1 MKRTAKIFVALAL
14 LFAGSAF
21 AQVSTT
27 DEYIK
32 PTSFRC
38 VKASSSLTNCWIAQK
53 ETKAELLAANYEDA
67 DIYTNWYDV
76 ASNLETRT
84 AELLTTKLNLT
95 FETDIDLGGYLKS
108 EKRCYGDIGGGFY
121 PINYHTN
128 FATVVIDGGG
138 HTIKNY
144 CDISVD
150 VNPSFFRKIKTN
162 VTIKDLAF
170 DNAYVLAKIQGTV
183 VRDAAVVADE
193 VRGNAK
199 AAFENVKV
207 TNSKVYSWNAAAVLG
222 TAACNSDTAC
232 PEIKFS
238 GVKVENVEVGVVGE
252 YFELNTSY
260 LEGTYSSWR
269 NHSSFMGG
277 LAVLVSGSAEFTN
290 DTVSNLKI
298 SGDISVNVPTY
309 SGDLVAGGLVGY
321 AKVSLSAGQNKYS
334 LRNNVVDA
342 EITGTTVGGL
352 IGSVFAEN
360 IAKESDFEVLN
371 SEVTLYSGDYDAQRG
386 TRLLGGL
393 LGSVEWKTGNVSL
406 KKNKVNTT
414 FVCANQNVGTSYS
427 QEGGL
432 VGYFIGQ
439 QDNNDTP
446 VNLDAEDNNV
456 TAKINTVE
464 PILYAG
470 GLFGNVLSNVKSDIS
485 IKNDTVS
492 AEISTAGEFLYG
504 GGVLGY
510 ASLSKGGSLTVQ
522 NTVVK
527 PIQSD
532 LIRSTNKSMNAVAV
546 AYGVGY
552 AINSQYEGV
561 VNVFENRARGDIVIA
576 ATSLVNPSAAGGMI
590 GMVQANTTKV
600 TNNVTLGDFRVPENR
615 FLNGKFSLGY
625 VVGRPTLFEKLVI
638 RTNYHVGSLDVNA
651 KWPIDSI
658 YTSETKYSTADWKN
672 YSDDYDS
679 RNFDI
684 RYNYRNA
691 IKVSDTKFLK
701 AEGELAL
708 DGSGL
713 IVSDKGEFYDGVISE
728 EAMKSR
734 LFTYVM
740 NATQLDKEN
749 PVLWENVTSM
759 PVFSD
764 TRSAYRLAVSLLD
777 EDYKELMK
785 NENDTAVLNR
795 YLPATCET
803 GKCSLYVYT
812 EKDAALV
819 PGLKNIFDDLE
830 TDFMLVDKYSN
841 NNGVFDYNQTF
852 TQDKTVNGLT
862 DREIDVEYFVR
873 KLDGSGD
880 YVPLD
885 EYAGDLTFVSPKV
898 DKIRLISG
906 RGVVPVFLLDTD
918 GANGNT
924 PEYELDCDYAYNPC
938 KPGVSLSQCDVSS
951 GRFNVESTAK
961 RIGSFEEV
969 LKAFRKRYDGIHQ
982 NKLVLQYLPMGL
994 SQDEGVLPRIEVG
1007 LFGSNAKINATAYAY
1022 NGTGSL
1028 KEIDSRE
1035 LGDGIV
1041 TQPVNTTSKYQFSLA
1056 DRGFEVSAWNVDF
1069 WVDLEGKPVEEIA
1082 QCYNEGSKTAKCAE
1096 AGVYGDPS
1104 KKYFDSESKIET
1116 VLNARST
1123 SNKQYLMKWS
1133 TKLGVEDTLSLDS
1146 MIYAM
1151 AVAIPAK
1158 APDAVVLMGVVPD
1171 LTANLY
1177 EIAFDVNAGDRN
1189 VFLTDEFVEAAEIAQ
1204 SYSREN
1210 DETAKLPEGVLST
1223 DACFSGWSQKSEG
1236 SQVTPKKSLDGE
1248 LLELA
1253 DPNDEKSF
1261 GVYGNWIA
1269 ETATDASCTIKKS
1282 EVLLKVV
1289 DKTRAEGDFG
1299 SVALSQSYRKLGKET
1314 ETFKHEFKD
1323 GRLEVPAS
1331 AVPMTLHAT
1340 SIQTNEDYD
1349 LAQLMLKAPNGNEMP
1364 ILLAPDDTSFQLEPG
1379 NGETYTL
1386 YAVFAGYIDVSVKVD
1401 RDDAIYG
1408 YASDA
1413 KTIRLVETG
1422 TTHLPKW
1429 VYTPTECVL
1438 EWAVKSGYTFGRDA
1452 ISSDDLIAKVGSDKA
1467 LYAEWSRSTDVCV
1480 ASGDYRR
1487 LKLDSE
1493 YGTVEIVEINTDDGS
1508 KKTHAFAADSTM
1520 LLPLDFAQS
1529 KWVIHGVPQDG
1540 YKLDS
1545 VVIDDRIKLA
1555 DGDVLADSITGYL
1568 PMKAYFSKGQ
1578 KPVPVESPN
1587 GIVRTNQYQVV
1598 LSGARNGNAMLL
1610 PIDWEVKQGYV
1621 AELRVR
1627 LVDSL
1632 GVAVDSLVDSV
1643 AGVGSRNWV
1652 VYPLLPGTYYA
1663 QGSINSSSIETV
1675 PLVTEPFT
1683 VKPEIVVAPNTWQM
1697 FSLSDVDEYAIDW
1710 DGDRM
1715 FYYWD
1720 EAAEYGVAWKYQKYN
1735 KGRAVKAGQG
1745 VWYNSLEGRPL
1756 VLRKDIATAGNEVVW
1771 ELERGWNMVANPY
1784 GWKFKLPENSF
1795 EILSWSADSGFK
1807 PVTKLE
1813 PYEAIWLRSDAKIPF
1828 TFTAEPLF
1836 GDDVDAGA
1844 LQKAA
1849 LAKTTRDGWTL
1860 QAVLSDG
1867 RGHGDFWNVLGVGK
1881 AEELL
1886 EPPAG
1891 MGDFVNLSV
1900 VEGKKALL
1908 KSIKS
1913 AEDDRH
1919 EWKLALSATTDRIGY
1934 LKFEGVKALNEMGLR
1949 VYVTIDGKTTEMGA
1963 GDSLKVMLK
1972 AAGSVATVQV
1982 TASEVRT
1989 VASKLGNLRLERV
2002 SGTLQVGF
2010 DVTQDLAGTGYRV
2023 QLVDLNGKVAATYS
2037 GKSTAGRNTL
2047 ALTAPKPGLYLLRV
2061 TVGGHHAARK
2071 VAIYR

>member
-1 MKRTAKIFVALAL
+1 MKRATRLFVVMAL

-21 AQVSTT
+21 AQGSEEINPIASKCALKNTVVSC
-27 DEYIK
+27 
-32 PTSFRC
+32 S
-38 VKASSSLTNCWIAQK
+38 VAQYD
-53 ETKAELLAANYEDA
+53 TPAELTAAGYSD
-67 DIYTNWYDV
+67 TDV
-76 ASNLETRT
+76 KTDWSTFVSDLEGQMNLYVGDDNS
-84 AELLTTKLNLT
+84 LNLT
-95 FETDIDLGGYLKS
+95 FETDIDLGGYVEARK
-108 EKRCYGDIGGGFY
+108 ECYGYGTSFE
-121 PINYHTN
+121 PINFHTLFKN
-128 FATVVIDGGG
+128 VFIDGGN

-150 VNPSFFRKIKTN
+150 VNPSFFRKITTN

-183 VRDAAVVADE
+183 TRDAAVVADE

-222 TAACNSDTAC
+222 TANCISSDC
-232 PEIKFS
+232 PETKFS

-298 SGDISVNVPTY
+298 LGDISVNVPTY
-309 SGDLVAGGLVGY
+309 SGDLVAGGLVGK
-321 AKVSLSAGQNKYS
+321 ANVSLSAGQNKYS
-334 LRNNVVDA
+334 LQNNVVDA
-342 EITGTTVGGL
+342 KITGTTVGGL

-510 ASLSKGGSLTVQ
+510 TSLSKGGSLTVQ

-532 LIRSTNKSMNAVAV
+532 LIKSTNKSMNAVAV

-576 ATSLVNPSAAGGMI
+576 ATSLVNPSAVGGMI
-590 GMVQANTTKV
+590 GFAQADTTRV
-600 TNNVTLGDFRVPENR
+600 TNNVTQGDFRVPENR
-615 FLNGKFSLGY
+615 FLNGTFSLGY
-625 VVGRPTLFEKLVI
+625 VVGRPTLFKKLVV

-658 YTSETKYSTADWKN
+658 YTSGTKYSTADWKN
-672 YSDDYDS
+672 YSADYDS

-691 IKVSDTKFLK
+691 IKVSDTTFLK

-728 EAMKSR
+728 DAMKSR

-740 NATQLDKEN
+740 NATQLDNEN

-764 TRSAYRLAVSLLD
+764 KRTAYRLAISLLD

-852 TQDKTVNGLT
+852 TQDKTVIGVT
-862 DREIDVEYFVR
+862 DRIIDVEYVVR

-885 EYAGDLTFVSPKV
+885 EYADNLTFVSPKV

-906 RGVVPVFLLDTD
+906 RGAIPVFLLDTD
-918 GANGNT
+918 GANGNA

-938 KPGVSLSQCDVSS
+938 KPGVSLSQCDENGGS
-951 GRFNVESTAK
+951 FNVESTAK
-961 RIGSFEEV
+961 RTGTFEDV
-969 LKAFRKRYDGIHQ
+969 LKVVRKRYDGMHQ
-982 NKLVLQYLPMGL
+982 NKLVLKYLPMNL
-994 SQDEGVLPRIEVG
+994 SQATLPRIDVG
-1007 LFGSNAKINATAYAY
+1007 LFGTNAKINMTAYAY
-1022 NGTGSL
+1022 DGEGEL
-1028 KEIDSRE
+1028 KEIDFRE

-1041 TQPVNTTSKYQFSLA
+1041 TQSVNMTSKYQFSLA
-1056 DRGFEVSAWNVDF
+1056 DRGFNVYGWKVDF
-1069 WVDLEGKPVEEIA
+1069 WVDLEGKPVEEIT
-1082 QCYNEGSKTAKCAE
+1082 QCYNEGSQTAKCAE
-1096 AGVYGDPS
+1096 ANTYEELTEN
-1104 KKYFDSESKIET
+1104 YFDKEYKLET
-1116 VLNARST
+1116 VLNTAFYNLNQ
-1123 SNKQYLMKWS
+1123 NKPRLSMWS
-1133 TKLGVEDTLSLDS
+1133 TKLDPNDTLSLDS

-1151 AVAIPAK
+1151 AVAIPTR
-1158 APDAVVLMGVVPD
+1158 APKAVVLMGVVPD
-1171 LTANLY
+1171 LHA
-1177 EIAFDVNAGDRN
+1177 IAYMVNFDVNAGDRN
-1189 VFLTDEFVEAAEIAQ
+1189 VFLTDEFDIADT
-1204 SYSREN
+1204 YSRKN
-1210 DETAKLPEGVLST
+1210 DERAKLPEGVLST
-1223 DACFSGWSQKSEG
+1223 EACFSGWSQKSDD

-1253 DPNDEKSF
+1253 NPKDKGMFSL
-1261 GVYGNWIA
+1261 YGNWIP
-1269 ETATDASCTIKKS
+1269 ETATDASCTIEKAK
-1282 EVLLKVV
+1282 VVLKVV
-1289 DKTRAEGDFG
+1289 DKTGAEGDFG
-1299 SVALSQSYRKLGKET
+1299 SVILNSSYHRQGAVLKYDFD
-1314 ETFKHEFKD
+1314 FKHEFKD
-1323 GRLEVPAS
+1323 GKLEVPVSVDSMKLHVTPVQTHEDLDLARLTLKAS
-1331 AVPMTLHAT
+1331 DGTELQVVKFEPGDT
-1340 SIQTNEDYD
+1340 SI
-1349 LAQLMLKAPNGNEMP
+1349 KIAPS
-1364 ILLAPDDTSFQLEPG
+1364 LTDVD
-1379 NGETYTL
+1379 TL
-1386 YAVFAGYIDVSVKVD
+1386 YAMFAGFVDVSVNVMRDEVFYGPNDD
-1401 RDDAIYG
+1401 RK
-1408 YASDA
+1408 SL
-1413 KTIRLVETG
+1413 RLVESG
-1422 TTHLPKW
+1422 TAHLPKW
-1429 VYTPTECVL
+1429 VYTSTECVL
-1438 EWAVKSGYTFGRDA
+1438 EWAVKSGYTFGRDV
-1452 ISSDDLIAKVGSDKA
+1452 ISSDDLIAKVGNDKA
-1467 LYAEWSRSTDVCV
+1467 LYAEWSRSANACV

-1487 LKLDSE
+1487 FKLDSE

-1545 VVIDDRIKLA
+1545 IVIDNRIKLA

-1568 PMKAYFSKGQ
+1568 PMKAYFSEGNSKL
-1578 KPVPVESPN
+1578 N
-1587 GIVRTNQYQVV
+1587 RNDVV
-1598 LSGARNGNAMLL
+1598 VSGARNGNAMRL
-1610 PIDWEVKQGYV
+1610 PLEWKVDSGVV
-1621 AELRVR
+1621 AELRVW
-1627 LVDSL
+1627 LEDSL
-1632 GVAVDSLVDSV
+1632 GKPSHSWDTNVTST
-1643 AGVGSRNWV
+1643 GSRNWD
-1652 VYPLLPGTYYA
+1652 VYPLLPGTYVA
-1663 QGSINSSSIETV
+1663 HVMIDSNSVVLDSF
-1675 PLVTEPFT
+1675 VTKSFT
-1683 VKPEIVVAPNTWQM
+1683 VEPEIAVAPNTWQM

-1720 EAAEYGVAWKYQKYN
+1720 EAAEYGVIWKYQRYN
-1735 KGRAVKAGQG
+1735 GGAVKAGQG
-1745 VWYNSLEGRPL
+1745 VWYSSLEGRPL
-1756 VLRKDIATAGNEVVW
+1756 VLRKDVATAGKDIVW

-1784 GWKFKLPENSF
+1784 GWKVKLQ
-1795 EILSWSADSGFK
+1795 LDSLEMYKWDTECACYSGDFHF
-1807 PVTKLE
+1807 LE
-1813 PYEAIWLRSDAKIPF
+1813 PYQAIWVRSDSKRPVPIN
-1828 TFTAEPLF
+1828 AEPDFENVTSNTRGLTK
-1836 GDDVDAGA
+1836 
-1844 LQKAA
+1844 LA
-1849 LAKTTRDGWTL
+1849 LAKATRESWTL
-1860 QAVLSDG
+1860 QVELNDT
-1867 RGHGDFWNVLGVGK
+1867 RGHRDFWNVLGVGN
-1881 AEELL
+1881 AEERL

-1919 EWKLALSATTDRIGY
+1919 EWNLALSATTDRIGY
-1934 LKFEGVKALNEMGLR
+1934 LKFEGVKALNDMGLR

-1972 AAGSVATVQV
+1972 AAGSTATVQV
-1982 TASEVRT
+1982 TSSEVQT
-1989 VASKLGNLRLERV
+1989 VASKLGNLHFARLP
-2002 SGTLQVGF
+2002 GALQVGF
-2010 DVTQDLAGTGYRV
+2010 DVSSDLAGAGYRV
-2023 QLVDLNGKVAATYS
+2023 QLVGVNGKVAATYH
-2037 GKSTAGRNTL
+2037 GKSTAGHNTL

-2061 TVGGHHAARK
+2061 TLGRHHAVRK
-2071 VAIYR
+2071 VVVH